1 MGGGTLA
8 VNEALPRL
16 LLYCS
21 LSVENAH
28 TEPRGLIIASAPTLI
43 YGGRGMD
50 GRSYNQLHVRIAS
63 FRARPAFGGREP
75 HRRVCN

>member
-1 MGGGTLA
+1 MDGETLA

-28 TEPRGLIIASAPTLI
+28 TEPQGLIIASAPTLI

-50 GRSYNQLHVRIAS
+50 GRSYIQLHVRIAS
-63 FRARPAFGGREP
+63 FRARPTF
-75 HRRVCN
+75 RRA